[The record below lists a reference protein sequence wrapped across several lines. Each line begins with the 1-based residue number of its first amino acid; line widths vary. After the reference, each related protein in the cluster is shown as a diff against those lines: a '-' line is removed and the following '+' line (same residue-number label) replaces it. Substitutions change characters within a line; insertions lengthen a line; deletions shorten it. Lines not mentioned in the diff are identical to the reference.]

1 MGGAGEGGGR
11 ATGGGSKTDKQP
23 CHRATALLCAPCRL
37 NQRAVRRRPHVPWT
51 AVQAASPWGWWEPRS
66 GVRWRA
72 QAELRGLTSLGS
84 PQELHCFRAAQR
96 TSSCVL
102 RRCSHH
108 GSHGTCPRRA
118 EAAVPGRGEPGAGS
132 QSRHVP
138 SLAARRTSPGQ
149 RGAARHAPAMRRAY
163 HGRRLRPSR
172 LSAPRLP
179 EARSTQCAQHDSRL
193 SPEHRRDRSCG
204 LPHTGCNS
212 PEALPRAETDRTGG
226 VRGSRV

>member
-1 MGGAGEGGGR
+1 MRGAGEGVGW

-23 CHRATALLCAPCRL
+23 CHRARAPLCAPLPPQPAGRETPPTC
-37 NQRAVRRRPHVPWT
+37 AVDGGAGGQPVGVVGAAVGCAVASAGGIAWTRVPGEPRRGALFPGRPTHQLLCPP
-51 AVQAASPWGWWEPRS
+51 AVQ
-66 GVRWRA
+66 
-72 QAELRGLTSLGS
+72 
-84 PQELHCFRAAQR
+84 
-96 TSSCVL
+96 SSRL
-102 RRCSHH
+102 
-108 GSHGTCPRRA
+108 
-118 EAAVPGRGEPGAGS
+118 
-132 QSRHVP
+132 SRHVP
-138 SLAARRTSPGQ
+138 ETGGGGGAWAGRAGSRESVPARPVSRRETDVTGP
-149 RGAARHAPAMRRAY
+149 RAAARHAPAMRRAY